1 MILST
6 TPQCTGLSNLKT
18 SPVCVYDQQLK
29 VLKLT
34 KGFDELQPRGT
45 TFEFTVNSFQNP
57 YNTKTYGGFRI
68 ATMDNSGL
76 GKIDESPFLSIFITD
91 FTSLDNPSVARG
103 EDMMNIVG
111 EFSSLVL
118 SFQLNIPIDQGCLF
132 RVYFPAD

>member
-6 TPQCTGLSNLKT
+6 SPSCVGHSSLKT
-18 SPVCVYDQQLK
+18 TPVCVYDQQLK

-34 KGFDELQPRGT
+34 QGFDETQPRDT

-57 YNTKTYGGFRI
+57 YNTKIKGGFRI

-76 GKIDESPFLSIFITD
+76 GKIDESPFLQIFVTE
-91 FTSLDNPSVARG
+91 FTQLDSPTVTRG

-111 EFSSLVL
+111 ELSSLVL
-118 SFQLNIPIDQGCLF
+118 GF
-132 RVYFPAD
+132 